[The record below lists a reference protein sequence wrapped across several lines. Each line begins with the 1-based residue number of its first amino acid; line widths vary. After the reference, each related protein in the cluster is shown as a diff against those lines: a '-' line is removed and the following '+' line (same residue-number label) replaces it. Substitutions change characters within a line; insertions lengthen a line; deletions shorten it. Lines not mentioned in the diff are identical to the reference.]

1 MNSMETPSRVV
12 VPSHLVAEAQ
22 FQTWLKEN
30 KYDVLPDAAG
40 IPWKLNIQLLE
51 VPDHVDRR
59 RALIRI
65 SIHVTA
71 QLGVQ
76 DLVNTG
82 SFDAKID
89 QRLISILGDRRI
101 DMQLKPLRFESQS
114 WEDCRHFVA
123 DSILQLRSKLK
134 HSEMHEIKR
143 ALVGRFIDE
152 QALFGAG
159 QIPQENLRVYRKTLD
174 SL

>member
-22 FQTWLKEN
+22 FQTWLNEN

-40 IPWKLNIQLLE
+40 VQWKLNIHVLE

-59 RALIRI
+59 RALIRV
-65 SIHVTA
+65 SLQVAA
-71 QLGVQ
+71 QLGAVE
-76 DLVNTG
+76 LTKTG
-82 SFDAKID
+82 SFDPKLD
-89 QRLISILGDRRI
+89 QRMITVLGDRRI
-101 DMQLKPLRFESQS
+101 DMQLKPLRFETHS
-114 WEDCRHFVA
+114 WEDARHFVA

-143 ALVGRFIDE
+143 TLVGRFIDE